1 MITTT
6 QMFGRSGKA
15 GNLQI
20 IILRRSH
27 LPDART
33 TSGPSPLASCVV
45 LLFSFRSQQCILIN
59 SAASIRDRSGTGVL
73 FRVRRRIRRESSFHL
88 PCSRD
93 SKSICNGSELGYP
106 CFLLLVESLPPL
118 RGEWQVGQPYQC
130 TERHRRDALNRG
142 VLVGLSLYKPPNVQS
157 LPRYPTPPTLLP
169 LPCHTPNP
177 P

>member
-1 MITTT
+1 
-6 QMFGRSGKA
+6 MFGRSGKA

-45 LLFSFRSQQCILIN
+45 LLFSFHSQQWILIN

-142 VLVGLSLYKPPNVQS
+142 FWLGCPYIS
-157 LPRYPTPPTLLP
+157 LPTFKASPVPPTLQHYYRYLATHP
-169 LPCHTPNP
+169 THRDAL
-177 P
+177 